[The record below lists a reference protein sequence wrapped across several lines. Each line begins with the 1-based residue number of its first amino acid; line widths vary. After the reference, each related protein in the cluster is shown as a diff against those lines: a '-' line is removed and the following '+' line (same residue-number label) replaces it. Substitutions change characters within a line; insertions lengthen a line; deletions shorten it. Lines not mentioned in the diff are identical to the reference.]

1 MARKPS
7 AKFSGDFSAKQ
18 PYDKK
23 VAKEKERAQIER
35 LDKLKR
41 LKARRLDLSEPQ
53 YDKSK

>member
-1 MARKPS
+1 MAHKPS

-35 LDKLKR
+35 RDKLKR
-41 LKARRLDLSEPQ
+41 LKARRLGLNEPQ
-53 YDKSK
+53 DDKS